1 MFDEIEFDKIKRLP
15 KYVFAAINEIKLEMR
30 RNNEDVIDFSMGNP
44 DGKTPEHI
52 IQKLCEAAQKDK
64 NQGYSVSRG
73 IYKLRLAICNWYK
86 RTYGVDLDPES
97 EACVTMG
104 SKEGYVHLVQ
114 AIANPGDNAIVA
126 EPAYPIHYYAFILN
140 GANVSACVTMGSK
153 EGYVHLVQAIA
164 NPGDNAIVAEP
175 AYPIHYYA
183 FILNGANV
191 STFGLKWNDEM
202 ELDVEDFFANIKRVL
217 KEVMPRPKFVVVNFP
232 HNPTT
237 IIVYKEFYE
246 RLVAMAKQE
255 RFYIISDI
263 AYAEL
268 CFDGFKTPSILE
280 IPGAKDV
287 AVESY
292 TLSKTYNM
300 AGWRVGFVVGNKKII
315 QALQKIKSWI
325 DYGIYTPLQIAST
338 IALDGD
344 QSCVEE
350 IRDKYEKRMEVL
362 IKSFKEA
369 GWEMKKPKAS
379 MFIWAKL
386 PECVGDMGS
395 LEFSKRLLKE
405 AKIAVS
411 PGVGFGDYGEG
422 YVRIALI
429 ENEKR
434 IRQAARNLK
443 AFLKQFS

>member
-114 AIANPGDNAIVA
+114 AIANA
-126 EPAYPIHYYAFILN
+126 
-140 GANVSACVTMGSK
+140 
-153 EGYVHLVQAIA
+153 
-164 NPGDNAIVAEP
+164 GDNAIVAEP

-237 IIVYKEFYE
+237 IVVYKEFYE

-280 IPGAKDV
+280 IHGAKDV

-315 QALQKIKSWI
+315 EALQKIKSWI

-350 IRDKYEKRMEVL
+350 ISGKYEKRMEVL